1 MLKLI
6 KESAFDCVLNYK
18 DNKISSPGLVCLDY
32 DTKNRDQYLFTPGID
47 DTMDVINLNQEYTV
61 EQNLTK
67 FTYKD
72 KVYYHNTLPTTDGKY
87 YIYNETAQSRVRLPK
102 PVGQIIIDGTKK
114 KYGFYKKKK
123 K

>member
-1 MLKLI
+1 
-6 KESAFDCVLNYK
+6 
-18 DNKISSPGLVCLDY
+18 
-32 DTKNRDQYLFTPGID
+32 
-47 DTMDVINLNQEYTV
+47 MDVINLNQEYTV

-114 KYGFYKKKK
+114 NMVFTKKKIIFLK
-123 K
+123 QKIIFSNYILN